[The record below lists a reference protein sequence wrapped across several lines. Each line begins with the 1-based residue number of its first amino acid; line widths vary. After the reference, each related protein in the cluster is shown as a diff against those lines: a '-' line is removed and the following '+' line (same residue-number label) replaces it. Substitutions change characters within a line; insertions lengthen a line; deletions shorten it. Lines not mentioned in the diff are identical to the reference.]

1 MFAALSSSGS
11 LNGWRFMHI
20 LKSPQKL
27 TALQT
32 ELVFLK
38 VFEMSFICHLTS
50 YHYAQSLSDF
60 MIYGKDPQIYI

>member
-1 MFAALSSSGS
+1 
-11 LNGWRFMHI
+11 MHI

-38 VFEMSFICHLTS
+38 VFEISFICHLTS

-60 MIYGKDPQIYI
+60 VIYGKDPQIYI